1 MKSASLRA
9 AVAVVVLVLLLSYIS
24 VGGASVL
31 ALGGEIQVVSNERD
45 VRFPGGVVFDLE
57 VEGEANITEVKLYL
71 KVSSGGIWSYSYPEL
86 TPSRRVET
94 SFNLKVDGNRYLP
107 PGTELEYYYSVRDA
121 QGNSLDT
128 SPETFVYIDD
138 RFRWQT
144 TDIGPVT
151 LFWHDLS
158 DKRVERVAREVESS
172 LAEIGG
178 ILQVD
183 LDNRVRGIIYNT
195 RGEAGGA
202 FPNLSRTTTEGRVF
216 QGFAFPERGVFVGI
230 GLEAGLI
237 VHESAHLLLDA
248 ATDSP
253 QEKVP
258 AWVDE
263 GFASYVEPGVHGH
276 SRGFGRGVNPDV
288 MPLRHMYSVPGRPND
303 IRYFYRKAESVV
315 GYLLETHGA
324 SRFRSYLGHLDQGKN
339 ADAALVAAYGFG
351 LDGLDQRWA
360 GGVAEGESRG
370 SRSGGTPWFSYLGT
384 VLIAVMALVVMA
396 MMTTGLV
403 LRRLRRRAEGD
414 EERGLTRQEWEN
426 RP

>member
-1 MKSASLRA
+1 MRSASRKA
-9 AVAVVVLVLLLSYIS
+9 AVAVVLLVLLLSS
-24 VGGASVL
+24 VSVAL
-31 ALGGEIQVVSNERD
+31 AFGGEIQVVSSERD

-57 VEGEANITEVKLYL
+57 VEGETNIIEVKLYL
-71 KVSSGGIWSYSYPEL
+71 KVSSGGIWSYTYPEL

-128 SPETFVYIDD
+128 RPETFVYIDD

-144 TDIGPVT
+144 TDIGPVI

-158 DKRVERVAREVESS
+158 DKRVERVAREVETS
-172 LAEIGG
+172 LDEIGG
-178 ILQVD
+178 ILQVE

-202 FPNLSRTTTEGRVF
+202 FPNLSRTTTEDRVF
-216 QGFAFPERGVFVGI
+216 QGFAFPERGVFIGI

-248 ATDSP
+248 VTDSP
-253 QEKVP
+253 QAKVP

-263 GFASYVEPGVHGH
+263 GFASSVEPGGHGYGG
-276 SRGFGRGVNPDV
+276 GFGRVNPDV
-288 MPLRHMYSVPGRPND
+288 MPLRHMYSVPGRPDD

-315 GYLLETHGA
+315 GYLLETHGT
-324 SRFRSYLGHLDQGKN
+324 SRFRSYLGHLDEGKS
-339 ADAALVAAYGFG
+339 ADEALVAVYGFG

-360 GGVAEGESRG
+360 GALGESEGRD
-370 SRSGGTPWFSYLGT
+370 RSGGTPRFAYLGT
-384 VLIAVMALVVMA
+384 MLIAVMALVVMA
-396 MMTTGLV
+396 TMTTGLV
-403 LRRLRRRAEGD
+403 LRRLRSRAEGQD
-414 EERGLTRQEWEN
+414 QEHGLTSEEWEN